1 MKSFKQFR
9 EECGCDKK
17 ERKVKSKKKTGN
29 VEVMPNIPD
38 GKKGMTTNVN
48 NESVFAGNYQG
59 PLYARHPD
67 LVIAEKAVSKKQQK
81 FMGMVRA
88 AQKGEGAS
96 SPEVAKVASSMK
108 KGDVKDFASTKHKG
122 LPEKKVK
129 KESFESGV
137 QKARRDYRSGTL
149 LTFKQFMSKLT
160 DILDEWEK

>member
-1 MKSFKQFR
+1 MKTFKQLR
-9 EECGCDKK
+9 EECGCKDK
-17 ERKVKSKKKTGN
+17 ERKAKKKKSGN

-38 GKKGMTTNVN
+38 GQKGMTTKPT

-108 KGDVKDFASTKHKG
+108 KKDVKDFASTKHKG
-122 LPEKKVK
+122 LPEKKKEK
-129 KESFESGV
+129 K
-137 QKARRDYRSGTL
+137 
-149 LTFKQFMSKLT
+149 
-160 DILDEWEK
+160 